1 MLIDSSV
8 WLEIFLD
15 GRLKEIC
22 RKAVLQAT
30 ANVTVST
37 LTYFEVYRKL
47 CQKFSESKA
56 LEAVGA
62 LNAYPQIGVDQE
74 IALTAADLSIEHK
87 LGMADSLLLAQARQL
102 KAPLVTLDND
112 FAGIE
117 GVRVLR

>member
-15 GRLKEIC
+15 GRLNEVC
-22 RKAVLQAT
+22 RKAITQGGDT
-30 ANVTVST
+30 IIVST

-47 CQKFSESKA
+47 CQKFTESKA
-56 LEAVGA
+56 LEAIGA
-62 LNAYPQIGVDQE
+62 LSAYQQIGIDQE
-74 IALTAADLSIEHK
+74 VALTGADLSIEHQ

-102 KAPLVTLDND
+102 KAPLITLDND